1 MSFYRGYIPTKDKK
15 PLRGYKNKRL
25 MELNEVEHL
34 DEYSGVLGEDTILLD
49 VDDMEQSEILF
60 HIVRDK
66 GLKCRVYE
74 SRRGMHF
81 LFKNT
86 KVNKCHTKRPIAI
99 GLVDIDCK
107 VGKTNSI
114 ECLKIDGKERVIL
127 YDTEEYQD
135 IPKYLTFINKKM
147 KFLEMETGD
156 GRNQEL
162 FNYILTLQSNDFT
175 VEEARETIHILN
187 KYVLKEPLDDAE
199 LDVILR
205 DESFQKPIFYDGQ
218 KFLHD
223 KFAVFVKNH
232 HNIIRINGQLHI
244 YKDGKYIA
252 DSRVIENAM
261 IQHIPS
267 LTSAK
272 RMEVLKQL
280 DVLILEN
287 TPTAPP
293 NIIAFRNGL
302 YDVITGEFKPFTP
315 DVVITN
321 MIPWD
326 YNPSAYYKSTD
337 EMLNNIACGN
347 EQIRMLLEE
356 LIGSCM
362 YRSNHL
368 AGGKAFVLTG
378 IGSNGKSTFL
388 DALKLMLSDENI
400 SVLDMKK
407 LDDRFSTVM
416 MFNKLANIGDDISD
430 EFICDDAVFKKVVTG
445 QSIDA
450 EQKGQYKFQFQPYTK
465 LIFSANN
472 IPRIG
477 KGRDSVAIMRRLI
490 IVPFN
495 ANFKASDSSFNPN
508 IGDELRTQESMEYLI
523 QLGLQGLK
531 RVLDAKQYT
540 NCKQIEDEMKEYE
553 MQNNPVLLFF
563 DQCEFEE
570 YKIEDEVT
578 NVVYDK
584 YKDFCYSE
592 NLQPISKV
600 WFSRQVTRVLG
611 LVIKDKKVN
620 GKKYRVFV
628 RE

>member
-1 MSFYRGYIPTKDKK
+1 MPFYKGYIVTKNKK
-15 PLRGYKNKRL
+15 PVRGYKNKSL
-25 MELNEVEHL
+25 MTLDEVEHL
-34 DEYSGVLGEDTILLD
+34 DEYSGILAEDAILID
-49 VDDMEQSEILF
+49 VDDMEQSEILL

-74 SRRGMHF
+74 SRKGMHF

-86 KVNKCHTKRPIAI
+86 KVNKCYTKRPLAI

-107 VGKTNSI
+107 VGRTNSI
-114 ECLKIDGKERVIL
+114 ECLKIDGKERAIL
-127 YDTEEYQD
+127 YDTEEYED
-135 IPKYLTFINKKM
+135 VPKYLTFINKKM
-147 KFLEMETGD
+147 DFLNMEAGQ
-156 GRNQEL
+156 GRNQSL
-162 FNYILTLQSNDFT
+162 FSYILTLQSHDFS

-187 KYVLKEPLDDAE
+187 KYVLKDPLDE
-199 LDVILR
+199 SEVDVILR
-205 DESFQKPIFYDGQ
+205 DESFQKPVFYDGQ

-223 KFAVFVKNH
+223 KFAVFLKNH

-244 YKDGKYIA
+244 YQDGKYIA
-252 DSRVIENAM
+252 DNRVIENAM

-272 RMEVLKQL
+272 RIEVLKQL
-280 DVLILEN
+280 DILILEN
-287 TPTAPP
+287 TPPAPP

-302 YDVITGEFKPFTP
+302 YDVNTDTFKSFTP
-315 DVVITN
+315 DAVITN

-326 YNPSAYYKSTD
+326 YNESAYNQTTD
-337 EMLNNIACGN
+337 EVLNNIACDN
-347 EQIRMLLEE
+347 RQIRMLLEE
-356 LIGSCM
+356 LVGSCM

-388 DALKLMLSDENI
+388 DTLKQMLSDENV

-450 EQKGQYKFQFQPYTK
+450 EQKGMHKFQFQPTCK

-495 ANFKASDSSFNPN
+495 ANFKASDKTFNPN
-508 IGDELRTQESMEYLI
+508 IGDDLKTSASMEYLI

-531 RVLDAKQYT
+531 RVLDTRQYT

-553 MQNNPVLLFF
+553 MQNNPVLMFF
-563 DQCEFEE
+563 DHCEFEGFN
-570 YKIEDEVT
+570 IEDEVT

-584 YKDFCYSE
+584 YKEFCYDE
-592 NLQPISKV
+592 NLQAISKV